1 MRKIFDDNTWRGGNK
16 RVDFDITWSDLNA
29 EEREEYD
36 AFFRPFIEKVISRF
50 PFADDYQ
57 DLDWDWSDELMKF
70 YEDPDEALLAAKEN
84 FGDCEEFNEK

>member
-1 MRKIFDDNTWRGGNK
+1 MRKIFDDNTWRGGSK

-36 AFFRPFIEKVISRF
+36 AFFRPFIKKVISRF

-57 DLDWDWSDELMKF
+57 DLDWEFSCNTTGIWHDEF
-70 YEDPDEALLAAKEN
+70 PDYSMIK
-84 FGDCEEFNEK
+84 CEEIESC